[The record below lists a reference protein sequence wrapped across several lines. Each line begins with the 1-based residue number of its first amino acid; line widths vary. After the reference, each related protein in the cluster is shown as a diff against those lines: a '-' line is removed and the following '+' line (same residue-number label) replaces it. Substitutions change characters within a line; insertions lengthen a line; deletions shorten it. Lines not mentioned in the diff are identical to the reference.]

1 MVAYSTIVF
10 QTHSIA
16 INEENKSPFLDT
28 PKPSSYNE
36 QPARTLIFLI
46 LTESIRELWKFCF

>member
-1 MVAYSTIVF
+1 MVAYFTIVF

-28 PKPSSYNE
+28 SKPSSYNE
-36 QPARTLIFLI
+36 QLARTLIFLT
-46 LTESIRELWKFCF
+46 LT